1 MSYSTLAIRF
11 FSISKHSMDD
21 ALSTGHSIRHQGSAG
36 QKSLYAIQTSDG
48 PQQDS
53 TQLSQSLR
61 VPEKKDSTF
70 INQGSLPKLPIP
82 ELERTCRR
90 YLEVLAPLQTPR
102 EQEETKAAV
111 AHFLK
116 NDGPILQE
124 RLKKYATG
132 QTSYIEQ
139 FCM

>member
-1 MSYSTLAIRF
+1 
-11 FSISKHSMDD
+11 MDD

-36 QKSLYAIQTSDG
+36 QKPLDAIQTSDG